1 MGMDAV
7 GPDAALAQV
16 ELARDGDEE
25 AFAWI
30 VSVHHADVMR
40 VCVLVSGSRDSAEE
54 AAQATWTQVWRRL
67 KTLRDPTRLRAWI
80 LAIAANEARQQ
91 VRRERLR
98 RLLPQRG
105 SDASVEVD
113 LRNLDLHA
121 ALRSL
126 SADDRR
132 LLALRHVGGLSSEE
146 IGALLHAS
154 PPAIRMR
161 LSRLHLRLRRELS
174 DD

>member
-1 MGMDAV
+1 MDAV
-7 GPDAALAQV
+7 GSGAALAQV
-16 ELARDGDEE
+16 ALARDGDEE

-30 VSVHHADVMR
+30 VSAHHADVVR
-40 VCVLVSGSRDSAEE
+40 VCFVVSGSRGMAED
-54 AAQATWTQVWRRL
+54 AAQSTWTQVWRRL

-91 VRRERLR
+91 VRRERVR
-98 RLLPQRG
+98 RLLPYRPSG
-105 SDASVEVD
+105 ASVEVD
-113 LRNLDLHA
+113 PRNLDLHA

-126 SADDRR
+126 SSDDRR
-132 LLALRHVGGLSSEE
+132 LLALRHVGGLSSNE
-146 IGALLHAS
+146 IGALLHSA

-161 LSRLHLRLRRELS
+161 LSRLHGRLRRELR

>member
-1 MGMDAV
+1 MDAV

-16 ELARDGDEE
+16 ALARDGDEE

-30 VSVHHADVMR
+30 VSVHHADVLR
-40 VCVLVSGSRDSAEE
+40 VCFLVAGSRDRAED
-54 AAQATWTQVWRRL
+54 AAQSTWAQVWRHLRR
-67 KTLRDPTRLRAWI
+67 LRDPARLRAWI

-91 VRRERLR
+91 ERRERVR
-98 RLLPQRG
+98 RLLPHRG
-105 SDASVEVD
+105 SEPFVELD
-113 LRNLDLHA
+113 PRNLDLHA

-126 SADDRR
+126 SSDDSR
-132 LLALRHVGGLSSEE
+132 LLALKHVGGLSSDE
-146 IGALLHAS
+146 IGALLHSS

-161 LSRLHLRLRRELS
+161 LSRLHQCLRRELG

>member
-1 MGMDAV
+1 M

-16 ELARDGDEE
+16 ALAREGDDQ

-30 VSVHHADVMR
+30 VSAHHADVVR
-40 VCVLVSGSRDSAEE
+40 VCFLVSGSRDTAED
-54 AAQATWTQVWRRL
+54 AAQSTWAQVWRRL

-91 VRRERLR
+91 MRRERVR
-98 RLLPQRG
+98 RLLPHRG
-105 SDASVEVD
+105 SETSVEVD
-113 LRNLDLHA
+113 PRNLDLRD

-126 SADDRR
+126 SYDDRR
-132 LLALRHVGGLSSEE
+132 LLALRHVGGLSSDE

-154 PPAIRMR
+154 PSAIRMR
-161 LSRLHLRLRRELS
+161 LSRLHKRLRRELR